1 MLAGNR
7 EHAPLWRAKPLRDR
21 ARALP
26 RLQRE
31 PVRARRRIGVAVL
44 RQGLGVVRAEETW
57 RTVPRDLGVVQGLH
71 RQAGRQRGVRGLVS
85 RLRWLG
91 YTASSLVVFAIFGL
105 LVRIGNARHSED
117 EPLR

>member
-1 MLAGNR
+1 
-7 EHAPLWRAKPLRDR
+7 
-21 ARALP
+21 
-26 RLQRE
+26 
-31 PVRARRRIGVAVL
+31 
-44 RQGLGVVRAEETW
+44 
-57 RTVPRDLGVVQGLH
+57 
-71 RQAGRQRGVRGLVS
+71 VS